1 MNRLTPGTNLE
12 NTMTKPEDKF
22 YKFYLINGAH
32 LAYLERLVNRL
43 NRAEPFERNP
53 GHPWN
58 QREVQKNLG
67 EIVIRETKEREVDF
81 FL

>member
-1 MNRLTPGTNLE
+1 MN
-12 NTMTKPEDKF
+12 PED
-22 YKFYLINGAH
+22 KFYLINGAH

>member
-1 MNRLTPGTNLE
+1 
-12 NTMTKPEDKF
+12 MTKPED
-22 YKFYLINGAH
+22 KFYLINGAH

-58 QREVQKNLG
+58 QREVQKTLT
-67 EIVIRETKEREVDF
+67 EIVIPECKEIEVEEYEFVWKGPKIDE
-81 FL
+81 